1 MRETILRK
9 LLIKDQKQMEK
20 MRTIPKPILLWMEN

>member
-20 MRTIPKPILLWMEN
+20 MRTIPKLILLWMEN